1 MCLRHADVQ
10 FAICRH
16 SEGLQADPSLHR
28 VCCDAGQSLCL
39 IIANDNC
46 LHYYFGMNIRLQS
59 PSTALP
65 SAAFLGSCSLHVLA
79 LLLIAGWLAS
89 SPPVTLPQLA
99 SLPAMTLAAP
109 SAPVAPAVQPSQNKQ
124 RAPAKPAVT
133 RPAAVPTAKPAARP
147 TTRAAAPA
155 IKPAAAAVEDTAPT
169 PAAAAAPVAAAPAP
183 APAVH
188 EPLYRGGYLNNPKP
202 VYPPLSLEMEESG
215 TVRLR
220 VQVSAQGLPV
230 SVELEHSSGFPRLD
244 RAALTSVRGW
254 KFIPAKRGDEAIP
267 YTFIVPVEFSLK
279 NLRKP

>member
-1 MCLRHADVQ
+1 LFALFRHE
-10 FAICRH
+10 H
-16 SEGLQADPSLHR
+16 PS
-28 VCCDAGQSLCL
+28 
-39 IIANDNC
+39 
-46 LHYYFGMNIRLQS
+46 QS

-147 TTRAAAPA
+147 TARAAAPA

-169 PAAAAAPVAAAPAP
+169 PAAAAARLPPHQHQHRP
-183 APAVH
+183 CMSPISWRIS
-188 EPLYRGGYLNNPKP
+188 EQSQP

>member
-1 MCLRHADVQ
+1 MIIVCIII
-10 FAICRH
+10 FA
-16 SEGLQADPSLHR
+16 
-28 VCCDAGQSLCL
+28 
-39 IIANDNC
+39 
-46 LHYYFGMNIRLQS
+46 MNLRLQS
-59 PSTALP
+59 SSAALP

-89 SPPVTLPQLA
+89 APPVTLPQLA

-109 SAPVAPAVQPSQNKQ
+109 SAPPAPTVQPSQSKPHV
-124 RAPAKPAVT
+124 PARTEPA
-133 RPAAVPTAKPAARP
+133 RPAAVPKPKPALKPAAR
-147 TTRAAAPA
+147 AATPA
-155 IKPAAAAVEDTAPT
+155 AQPAAATEHANVT
-169 PAAAAAPVAAAPAP
+169 PAVAAAPAAAAP
-183 APAVH
+183 APTPAPVVH

-202 VYPPLSLEMEESG
+202 VYPPLSLEMEEAG

-244 RAALTSVRGW
+244 RAAQTAVRGW

>member
-1 MCLRHADVQ
+1 
-10 FAICRH
+10 
-16 SEGLQADPSLHR
+16 
-28 VCCDAGQSLCL
+28 
-39 IIANDNC
+39 
-46 LHYYFGMNIRLQS
+46 MNLRLQS
-59 PSTALP
+59 SSAALP

-109 SAPVAPAVQPSQNKQ
+109 SAPVAPTIQPSQNKQ
-124 RAPAKPAVT
+124 HAPAKPAVT
-133 RPAAVPTAKPAARP
+133 RPAVTPTAKPVAKP

-155 IKPAAAAVEDTAPT
+155 IKPAAAALENTAPT
-169 PAAAAAPVAAAPAP
+169 AAAPAAPAAAAPAP
-183 APAVH
+183 TPAPVVH
-188 EPLYRGGYLNNPKP
+188 EPLYRGGYLSNPKP
-202 VYPPLSLEMEESG
+202 VYPPLSLEMEETG

-230 SVELEHSSGFPRLD
+230 AVELEHSSGFPRLD
-244 RAALTSVRGW
+244 RAAMTSVRGW